1 MNTLTYI
8 FFITL
13 AISGFCAFMAAIL
26 YLVKEV
32 FFRIWKVRE
41 AEANGLFWGFLRTS
55 IKVLLSISTWL
66 IILIGLSGILLLII
80 LGLSLL

>member
-13 AISGFCAFMAAIL
+13 AISGFCAFMAAVL
-26 YLVKEV
+26 YLVKEI

-41 AEANGLFWGFLRTS
+41 TEADGLFWGFLRTA

-66 IILIGLSGILLLII
+66 FILIGLSGILLLII